1 MFWAAGPVPLGT
13 AWALA
18 ALALSSKAKTPEM
31 ECFQFIVL
39 LFLLRSRS
47 GQSRETL
54 GDDDFEGFLDRKLGA
69 IGLFI
74 DPLELFVRRF
84 VFLTFVPHV
93 QLRVGGVTRDALKHG
108 LRRHSCPD
116 TPVNGSHGCIGIS
129 RHFGREP
136 EYKNTGDER
145 GGDGERQVEQVR

>member
-18 ALALSSKAKTPEM
+18 ALALSSRAKTPEM

-54 GDDDFEGFLDRKLGA
+54 GDDDFHGFVHGNLGDT
-69 IGLFI
+69 GLLI
-74 DPLELFVRRF
+74 DPVEFFVRRF
-84 VFLTFVPHV
+84 VFFTFFPHV
-93 QLRVGGVTRDALKHG
+93 PVRVGGVTRDALKHG

-116 TPVNGSHGCIGIS
+116 TPVNGKIG
-129 RHFGREP
+129 RAH
-136 EYKNTGDER
+136 
-145 GGDGERQVEQVR
+145 V